1 MKTMP
6 SIEDVKHLQIPLR
19 EISLA
24 TNGFA
29 KENFIGEGGFGPVY
43 KGISKKHGS
52 IAVKRLVYRQMRG
65 QGDHQFKTEIAL
77 LSKYKHENIVSLRGF
92 CDEEG
97 EKILVYRYEINGS
110 LDKHL
115 NNENLTWIQRL
126 WICLDAARG
135 LQYLHDNVGS
145 QLGIFHRD
153 VKSPNILLDE
163 GWKAKISDFGLSRAR
178 PANMQA
184 SFLISYPCG
193 TEGYIDPDYNNNC
206 YLTQKSDVYSFG
218 VVLWEVLCGRLAY
231 VPSYNDDRR
240 SLAVWVE
247 KHYARGMLDKIIPS
261 YLHKQMNTDSL
272 RMFSKIAYQCLKN
285 REERPTMKEVVYQLQ
300 EAIDHQ
306 LCFIKKP
313 EEEAKPSIGEKE
325 KGEDSRDPAPCP
337 SQQQQEIVLS
347 IYMHCQSCARDVK
360 RCLKGFEGVED
371 VVTDCETHTVVVK
384 GEKVDPLKVLERI
397 KMKSHRN
404 VELLSPSLTE
414 GLNELELSKSEEKKY
429 EVKNLEEGEKEVEEA
444 KPAFGDEEMVKGS
457 KDQLPPPSP
466 QEIVLNVFMDCE
478 GCAKKVRRCLKGFE
492 GVEDVVT
499 DCETQKVVVKGRKVD
514 PLKVLERVQKICHQ
528 KVELLPEVQKPLR
541 DEPKKPKQEK
551 PRKQGWKSWF

>member
-1 MKTMP
+1 MP
-6 SIEDVKHLQIPLR
+6 SIEDVKHLQIPLW

-29 KENFIGEGGFGPVY
+29 KENLIEEG

-52 IAVKRLVYRQMRG
+52 IAVKRLVYRQMYG
-65 QGDHQFKTEIAL
+65 QGDKEFKTEIAL

-92 CDEEG
+92 CDEDG
-97 EKILVYRYEINGS
+97 EKILVYRYESNGS
-110 LDKHL
+110 LNKHL
-115 NNENLTWIQRL
+115 NNEILTWIQRL

-163 GWKAKISDFGLSRAR
+163 DWKAKISDFGLSRAR
-178 PANMQA
+178 PANMQG
-184 SFLISYPCG
+184 SFLISHPCG
-193 TEGYIDPDYNNNC
+193 TEGYIDPDYCNNG

-240 SLAVWVE
+240 YLNVLVE
-247 KHYARGMLDKIIPS
+247 KHYIRKTLDMIIPS

-272 RMFSKIAYQCLKN
+272 VTFSKIAYQCLKN
-285 REERPTMKEVVYQLQ
+285 REERPTMKEVVDQLQ

-306 LCFIKKP
+306 LEVNKP
-313 EEEAKPSIGEKE
+313 EEEANPTIGDK
-325 KGEDSRDPAPCP
+325 KNGEE
-337 SQQQQEIVLS
+337 QQEIVLS
-347 IYMHCQSCARDVK
+347 VYMHCQSCARDVK

-371 VVTDCETHTVVVK
+371 VVTDCETHKVVVK
-384 GEKVDPLKVLERI
+384 GEKADPLKVLERI

-414 GLNELELSKSEEKKY
+414 GLNEVELKETSKSEEKKY

-457 KDQLPPPSP
+457 KDQLPLPSP

-478 GCAKKVRRCLKGFE
+478 GCARKVRRCLKGFE

-499 DCETQKVVVKGRKVD
+499 DCARETQKVVVKGRKVD

-528 KVELLPEVQKPLR
+528 KVELISQVQKTLR

-551 PRKQGWKSWF
+551 PRKQVFIMINNACVC